1 MDRVGSFAVIF
12 GTGLVLVIAAVPELF
27 QFLGAPTPDGIQVFL
42 FGMLVGG
49 SMMYIIDP

>member
-12 GTGLVLVIAAVPELF
+12 CTGAVLVIASVPAVF
-27 QFLGAPTPDGIQVFL
+27 QFLGAPAPDGIQEFF